1 MRFFNNPVFL
11 TVILSLIIYVF
22 VDLFATNYFKNVKIE
37 ELSKELQ
44 LAKSNNDVCKS
55 KIDSQNA
62 QILDMQIPKEVLK
75 EQAKAKEK
83 IIRKIDKIYIKD
95 KTCQRELNAYKELFN
110 ASY

>member
-11 TVILSLIIYVF
+11 TAILSLIFFAFI
-22 VDLFATNYFKNVKIE
+22 DLFATNYFKSVKIE
-37 ELSKELQ
+37 ALSKELQ
-44 LAKSNNDVCKS
+44 IEKSS
-55 KIDSQNA
+55 KDICINKLESQNA
-62 QILDMQIPKEVLK
+62 QILDMQIPKEAIK
-75 EQAKAKEK
+75 EQAKVEEK